1 MVAEGGVEDEE
12 ALVGEEPSVGVF
24 VGEAVEEKLLVGQYR
39 LVDGLLEGRSLLLSQ
54 FLLLHILNV
63 IDV

>member
-12 ALVGEEPSVGVF
+12 ALVGEEPSLGVF
-24 VGEAVEEKLLVGQYR
+24 DGKAVEEELLVGQYR
-39 LVDGLLEGRSLLLSQ
+39 LVDGLLEGRSLLLSH